1 MGEEGLNQMGEST
14 FQVMK
19 SVLSLTKIVC
29 KTENNKNMLA
39 RHGMVQVLKEIVTS
53 KPFLSCLEAN
63 CTLAHKLVIQQ
74 VLYEGCSTMRGM
86 FPSLLYNQHP
96 YFHDEYANMISTCCS
111 FYSYIP
117 HFSYPFSFLHYTLIV
132 KRICYRSL
140 YP

>member
-1 MGEEGLNQMGEST
+1 MNSRLSIVKEALEMGEEGLNQMGEST

-74 VLYEGCSTMRGM
+74 VLYEACSTMRGM
-86 FPSLLYNQHP
+86 FPLITLQSTRIFPL
-96 YFHDEYANMISTCCS
+96 MIILT
-111 FYSYIP
+111 
-117 HFSYPFSFLHYTLIV
+117 
-132 KRICYRSL
+132 
-140 YP
+140 